1 MAKRVPRWV
10 KVCECVVRCVWECLC
25 RLFLSV
31 FVWRSFGNVGGYLA
45 GWSWLYLWMLKC
57 FGVLKGKFKGSFR
70 VDWTSVVWSPIWTQ
84 LWHVRFFFHLT
95 HWSYQNTKPPYMGT
109 YLIFVSSTRSGARVK
124 FLAECK
130 NIGTRNEKITV
141 LCSVYIIAVNVL
153 FYTKCAILHRY
164 QCFILH

>member
-31 FVWRSFGNVGGYLA
+31 FVWRCFGNVGGYLA

-57 FGVLKGKFKGSFR
+57 FGVLKGKFKGSVR

-95 HWSYQNTKPPYMGT
+95 HLSYQNTKPPYMGT

-124 FLAECK
+124 
-130 NIGTRNEKITV
+130 V

-153 FYTKCAILHRY
+153 FYNKCAILHRY
-164 QCFILH
+164 QCFILHLVIDFTLGV